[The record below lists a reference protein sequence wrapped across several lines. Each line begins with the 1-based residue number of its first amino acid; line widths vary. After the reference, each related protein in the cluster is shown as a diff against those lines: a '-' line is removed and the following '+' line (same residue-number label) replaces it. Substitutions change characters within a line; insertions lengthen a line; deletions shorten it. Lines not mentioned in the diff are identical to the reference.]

1 MELFRREQ
9 YLSKIRGFYHDTDI
23 IKVITG
29 VRRCG
34 KSSLMEMIKDELIA
48 SGVSEKCIIYMD
60 LDSRKYRKIK
70 TDDEFEK
77 IVDEL
82 SITKETKYL
91 FVDEIQ
97 NIENFEE
104 IINAF
109 RNDGDYSIFITGSNS
124 YLLSGELATKLTGRY
139 VEFELFTLNFNEYLS
154 MKEFY
159 QKPIDKNINIEL
171 DKFLREGGFPR
182 TVRFDTAEEK
192 QAYVKSVTEEIFE
205 KDIKKRVKADT
216 VRELKNELMALPEQI
231 GALPIDEHFEENI
244 FALFVA
250 FKVRYG
256 TLKDFDYDIDIKNNK
271 YYVSYQTVKYN
282 YSTGAYHLE
291 KEEIKRTLMSPE
303 KLQEYRASRNIKPEP
318 VVPQE
323 QKPETEEELHKPRI
337 VVEGEDPSKVKVT
350 NRTIQLAT
358 TRRQVIDRAKGLVIK
373 NADSLTVSLIKQG
386 LRIKYNEHLRDQLKS
401 LNAKLSLVNKSNY
414 RSRKDIKFQGD
425 ETEQDLAFK
434 TPKDKFN
441 IEDYKLEFRLID
453 EEKKRS
459 DLLYT
464 FDLDNISDELHGRT
478 K

>member
-1 MELFRREQ
+1 MELFFREQ

-48 SGVSEKCIIYMD
+48 SGIREECIIYID

-97 NIENFEE
+97 NIKNFEE

-182 TVRFDTAEEK
+182 TVRFDTVEEK
-192 QAYVKSVTEEIFE
+192 QVYVKSVIEEIFE
-205 KDIKKRVKADT
+205 KDIKKRVKIRNVEVFEAVRGFVINNYGATMSIQSLQQSLEKVGLSVQRATLKRYIDALVGAKILYKCDRFDMKSKRALSGEKKYYLADT
-216 VRELKNELMALPEQI
+216 S
-231 GALPIDEHFEENI
+231 FY
-244 FALFVA
+244 FALNTDN
-250 FKVRYG
+250 RINYG
-256 TLKDFDYDIDIKNNK
+256 PALENMVYL
-271 YYVSYQTVKYN
+271 YSRGMN
-282 YSTGAYHLE
+282 YSVSVGRIGKLECDFILRDTQQNYSYIQVAYTINE
-291 KEEIKRTLMSPE
+291 SKQTEDR
-303 KLQEYRASRNIKPEP
+303 EYRPLEMIRDNFAKYVVTTDYLLQKRNGIN
-318 VVPQE
+318 
-323 QKPETEEELHKPRI
+323 HI
-337 VVEGEDPSKVKVT
+337 
-350 NRTIQLAT
+350 
-358 TRRQVIDRAKGLVIK
+358 
-373 NADSLTVSLIKQG
+373 
-386 LRIKYNEHLRDQLKS
+386 
-401 LNAKLSLVNKSNY
+401 
-414 RSRKDIKFQGD
+414 
-425 ETEQDLAFK
+425 
-434 TPKDKFN
+434 N
-441 IEDYKLEFRLID
+441 ILEFIK
-453 EEKKRS
+453 EGKK
-459 DLLYT
+459 
-464 FDLDNISDELHGRT
+464 F
-478 K
+478 